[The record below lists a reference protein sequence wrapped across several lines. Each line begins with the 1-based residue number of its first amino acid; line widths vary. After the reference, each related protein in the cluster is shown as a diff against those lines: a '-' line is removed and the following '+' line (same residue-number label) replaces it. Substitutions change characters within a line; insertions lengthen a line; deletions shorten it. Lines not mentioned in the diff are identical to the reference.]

1 METSINVMRRF
12 LDEQESI
19 PWDALRFITGH
30 INYGG
35 RVTDDWDRRCI
46 VTILSIYFNEAI
58 MVQENGEYKPHSFSR
73 SGLYKPA
80 SVGPLQEHTD
90 YFSSLPQIDEPEIF
104 GMHEN
109 ANITFN
115 RAESSTLM
123 SSILALQPREGGG
136 GGGKSSDE
144 IVIDVIDDAEE
155 RMPALLDEDD
165 KGPTTFVI
173 QDNGLLTSLD
183 TVLMQEM
190 VKFNRLM
197 TNMSSSLS
205 LLRRAIGGL
214 AIMSSDLDDM
224 YVGLMN
230 NQLPPIWEK
239 VSFATM
245 KTLGSWMKDA
255 LSRIEFMRTWL
266 VNGLPVSFPLPVF
279 FFPQGFM
286 TGTLQTFARKYM
298 VAIDTLSFKFGICGF
313 DPPETH
319 PEDGVL
325 CSGMMLEGAKW
336 DAEQAMVVDSV
347 LGEMYTPLPIVH
359 FIPAVGHVIAPTSYA
374 CPIYKT
380 AVRKGV
386 LSTTGM
392 STNFVVAVELP
403 TAVDPDTWVL
413 AGVAA
418 LLNLTD

>member
-1 METSINVMRRF
+1 MRDW
-12 LDEQESI
+12 L
-19 PWDALRFITGH
+19 TG
-30 INYGG
+30 
-35 RVTDDWDRRCI
+35 
-46 VTILSIYFNEAI
+46 
-58 MVQENGEYKPHSFSR
+58 
-73 SGLYKPA
+73 
-80 SVGPLQEHTD
+80 
-90 YFSSLPQIDEPEIF
+90 
-104 GMHEN
+104 
-109 ANITFN
+109 
-115 RAESSTLM
+115 
-123 SSILALQPREGGG
+123 
-136 GGGKSSDE
+136 
-144 IVIDVIDDAEE
+144 
-155 RMPALLDEDD
+155 
-165 KGPTTFVI
+165 
-173 QDNGLLTSLD
+173 
-183 TVLMQEM
+183 
-190 VKFNRLM
+190 
-197 TNMSSSLS
+197 
-205 LLRRAIGGL
+205 
-214 AIMSSDLDDM
+214 
-224 YVGLMN
+224 
-230 NQLPPIWEK
+230 
-239 VSFATM
+239 
-245 KTLGSWMKDA
+245 
-255 LSRIEFMRTWL
+255 
-266 VNGLPVSFPLPVF
+266 GLPVSFPLPVF

-313 DPPETH
+313 EEPQEH

-347 LGEMYTPLPIVH
+347 LGEMYTQLPIIH

>member
-1 METSINVMRRF
+1 
-12 LDEQESI
+12 
-19 PWDALRFITGH
+19 
-30 INYGG
+30 
-35 RVTDDWDRRCI
+35 
-46 VTILSIYFNEAI
+46 
-58 MVQENGEYKPHSFSR
+58 
-73 SGLYKPA
+73 
-80 SVGPLQEHTD
+80 
-90 YFSSLPQIDEPEIF
+90 
-104 GMHEN
+104 
-109 ANITFN
+109 
-115 RAESSTLM
+115 
-123 SSILALQPREGGG
+123 
-136 GGGKSSDE
+136 
-144 IVIDVIDDAEE
+144 
-155 RMPALLDEDD
+155 
-165 KGPTTFVI
+165 
-173 QDNGLLTSLD
+173 
-183 TVLMQEM
+183 
-190 VKFNRLM
+190 
-197 TNMSSSLS
+197 
-205 LLRRAIGGL
+205 
-214 AIMSSDLDDM
+214 MSSDLDDM

-336 DAEQAMVVDSV
+336 DPDAAMVVDSV

>member
-1 METSINVMRRF
+1 MAIMRRF
-12 LDEQESI
+12 LDEQDVI
-19 PWDALRFITGH
+19 PWDALRFVTGH

-35 RVTDDWDRRCI
+35 RVTDDWDRRCLL
-46 VTILSIYFNEAI
+46 TILSIYFDEAI
-58 MVQENGEYKPHSFSR
+58 MVKENNEYKPHAFSK
-73 SGLYKPA
+73 SGLYHPA
-80 SVGPLQEHTD
+80 TVGPLEEHTS
-90 YFSSLPQIDEPEIF
+90 YFSSLPQVDEPEIF

-123 SSILALQPREGGG
+123 SAILALQPRSASG
-136 GGGKSSDE
+136 GGGKSADE
-144 IVIDVIDDAEE
+144 IVIDVINDAEA
-155 RMPALLDEDD
+155 RIPSILDEDD
-165 KGPTTFVI
+165 KGETTFVI
-173 QDNGLLTSLD
+173 QANGLLTSLD
-183 TVLMQEM
+183 TVLQQEM
-190 VKFNRLM
+190 VKFNRLLGTM
-197 TNMSSSLS
+197 TLS
-205 LLRRAIGGL
+205 LYELRRAIGGQ

-230 NQLPPIWEK
+230 NALPPIWEK

-245 KTLGSWMKDA
+245 KTLGSWMKDF
-255 LSRIEFMRTWL
+255 LNRVEFMRTWL
-266 VNGLPVSFPLPVF
+266 VQGLPVAFPLPVF

-298 VAIDTLSFKFGICGF
+298 VAIDTLAYKYDICGF
-313 DPPETH
+313 DIPPEA

-325 CSGMMLEGAKW
+325 CSGMMLEGARW
-336 DAEQAMVVDSV
+336 DRELELVVPSD

-359 FIPAVGHVIAPTSYA
+359 FIPCVDHVIPPTRYA
-374 CPIYKT
+374 CPVYKT
-380 AVRKGV
+380 AERKGV

>member
-1 METSINVMRRF
+1 
-12 LDEQESI
+12 
-19 PWDALRFITGH
+19 
-30 INYGG
+30 
-35 RVTDDWDRRCI
+35 
-46 VTILSIYFNEAI
+46 
-58 MVQENGEYKPHSFSR
+58 
-73 SGLYKPA
+73 
-80 SVGPLQEHTD
+80 
-90 YFSSLPQIDEPEIF
+90 
-104 GMHEN
+104 
-109 ANITFN
+109 
-115 RAESSTLM
+115 
-123 SSILALQPREGGG
+123 
-136 GGGKSSDE
+136 
-144 IVIDVIDDAEE
+144 
-155 RMPALLDEDD
+155 
-165 KGPTTFVI
+165 
-173 QDNGLLTSLD
+173 
-183 TVLMQEM
+183 
-190 VKFNRLM
+190 
-197 TNMSSSLS
+197 
-205 LLRRAIGGL
+205 
-214 AIMSSDLDDM
+214 
-224 YVGLMN
+224 
-230 NQLPPIWEK
+230 
-239 VSFATM
+239 
-245 KTLGSWMKDA
+245 
-255 LSRIEFMRTWL
+255 
-266 VNGLPVSFPLPVF
+266 
-279 FFPQGFM
+279 M

-336 DAEQAMVVDSV
+336 DPDQAMVVDSV

>member
-1 METSINVMRRF
+1 M
-12 LDEQESI
+12 
-19 PWDALRFITGH
+19 
-30 INYGG
+30 
-35 RVTDDWDRRCI
+35 
-46 VTILSIYFNEAI
+46 
-58 MVQENGEYKPHSFSR
+58 
-73 SGLYKPA
+73 
-80 SVGPLQEHTD
+80 
-90 YFSSLPQIDEPEIF
+90 
-104 GMHEN
+104 
-109 ANITFN
+109 
-115 RAESSTLM
+115 
-123 SSILALQPREGGG
+123 
-136 GGGKSSDE
+136 
-144 IVIDVIDDAEE
+144 
-155 RMPALLDEDD
+155 
-165 KGPTTFVI
+165 I

-255 LSRIEFMRTWL
+255 LGRIEFMRTWL

-313 DPPETH
+313 EEPQEH

-347 LGEMYTPLPIVH
+347 LGEMYTQLPIIH